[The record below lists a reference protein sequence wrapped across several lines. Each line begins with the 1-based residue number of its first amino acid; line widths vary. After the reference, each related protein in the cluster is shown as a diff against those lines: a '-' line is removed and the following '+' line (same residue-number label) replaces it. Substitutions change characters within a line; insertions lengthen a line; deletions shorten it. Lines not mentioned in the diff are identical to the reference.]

1 MKRFFFFIF
10 FALIVSGCSRSPVDS
25 DRSSSQ
31 GRVARVLAGI
41 ADESVLTGN
50 GGNNKNEE
58 MPVKRETIEDAVK
71 NLNELARNIPETE
84 KAADSFWEK
93 ENIDFNGLE
102 QRKKQGADAKDEA
115 VEEAAENFQPE
126 AEKGEVLEKIEQRLS
141 AIEAAKIKIAS
152 ISLIEDENKQRLLD
166 KLNQR
171 AEQLSLKKTSLDIET
186 DAKEMAVIEEEVV
199 KIMIYGVDLAAS
211 EELAL
216 VYQAQYLTKKELM
229 PVFLQMEEFIERQT
243 NQGLSVSDKE
253 MALGAARQACIE
265 TENFLEEARIKLES
279 MSSSGDLAAN
289 KGFLDEAQ
297 EKLNA
302 VSVNLDEARNALLS
316 LE

>member
-186 DAKEMAVIEEEVV
+186 DAKEMAVSGEEVV
-199 KIMIYGVDLAAS
+199 KIMIYG
-211 EELAL
+211 
-216 VYQAQYLTKKELM
+216 
-229 PVFLQMEEFIERQT
+229 
-243 NQGLSVSDKE
+243 
-253 MALGAARQACIE
+253 
-265 TENFLEEARIKLES
+265 
-279 MSSSGDLAAN
+279 
-289 KGFLDEAQ
+289 
-297 EKLNA
+297 
-302 VSVNLDEARNALLS
+302 
-316 LE
+316 